1 MDHQDESPSPSTRV
15 KLVASTGDIT
25 AGPAPA
31 TARDSRGDGDI
42 RGYFEAAQWTA
53 DGTTLLTS
61 SSSNEVSGYI
71 VPADLL
77 SARPAPHALTPS
89 ARIPLPEPSSVL
101 AGAPYFDLSSP
112 WTNQV
117 LVSARD
123 HPLQLFYLDPS
134 TISPTTTTSS
144 SSTPVVAASSSY
156 PLTKDPRSETFLAAT
171 SLVWPAPGT
180 HFVAGARSLLA
191 RYDASRAG
199 DGPVSRIRTIP
210 SERHLSKGGGVG
222 MRGAVSALGHEPG
235 GGGGL
240 IAAGTWTR
248 WVGLYDFGVG
258 ECVATWGIASAADD
272 DEVGGGGGDGVT
284 QTVWSP
290 CGRYLVVAER
300 KARAA
305 LVYDVRVTGRLLGWL
320 AGREA
325 ACNQRIG
332 CDVFPGHDDGGGF
345 EVWSGSAGGAVRVWE
360 GVGGREGAHEPAW
373 GWRAH
378 DRSAVGSA
386 CVHMSGSVVATCAG
400 SWEFPDVE
408 EEGDEGEG
416 EMGDG
421 AVEKRMPWMRRRN
434 KESSL
439 KIWSIEGGQGDED
452 DDERRGAEEEEAKL
466 E

>member
-1 MDHQDESPSPSTRV
+1 MDHQDASPSPPTRV

-25 AGPAPA
+25 SGSTP
-31 TARDSRGDGDI
+31 TTRDSRGDGDI
-42 RGYFEAAQWTA
+42 HGYFEAAQWTA

-77 SARPAPHALTPS
+77 SPRHTPHSLTPS

-101 AGAPYFDLSSP
+101 ASAPYFDLSSP
-112 WTNQV
+112 WTHQL

-134 TISPTTTTSS
+134 TPNPSP
-144 SSTPVVAASSSY
+144 ASSY
-156 PLTKDPRSETFLAAT
+156 PLTKTPRSETFLAAT
-171 SLVWPAPGT
+171 SLAWPAPGT

-191 RYDASRAG
+191 RYDVSRAG
-199 DGPVSRIRTIP
+199 EGPLSRIHTIP

-222 MRGAVSALGHEPG
+222 MRGTVSALGA
-235 GGGGL
+235 GGGL
-240 IAAGTWTR
+240 VAAGTWTR
-248 WVGLYDFGVG
+248 WVGLYDFLAGG
-258 ECVATWGIASAADD
+258 CVATWSVAGADQGAR
-272 DEVGGGGGDGVT
+272 GGSIGGDGIT

-300 KARAA
+300 KARGA

-320 AGREA
+320 VGREA
-325 ACNQRIG
+325 TGNQRIA
-332 CDVFPGHDDGGGF
+332 CDVFPGSDEAGGF
-345 EVWSGSAGGAVRVWE
+345 EVWSGTADGAVRVWE

-373 GWRAH
+373 GWQAH
-378 DRSAVGSA
+378 ERSAVGSA

-400 SWEFPDVE
+400 SWEFPDEE
-408 EEGDEGEG
+408 EEGDDEGGDEEEEGENG
-416 EMGDG
+416 KTDTKQM
-421 AVEKRMPWMRRRN
+421 AWMRRRN

-439 KIWSIEGGQGDED
+439 KIWSIGSGQGGDD
-452 DDERRGAEEEEAKL
+452 DDERENREEA
-466 E
+466 EAETEAE

>member
-1 MDHQDESPSPSTRV
+1 MAYQDESSPSPTTRV

-25 AGPAPA
+25 AGHA
-31 TARDSRGDGDI
+31 TAARDSRGDGDI
-42 RGYFEAAQWTA
+42 SGYFESAQWTA

-77 SARPAPHALTPS
+77 SPRRAPHALTPS
-89 ARIPLPEPSSVL
+89 ARIPLAEPSSVL

-134 TISPTTTTSS
+134 GSAP
-144 SSTPVVAASSSY
+144 ASSY
-156 PLTKDPRSETFLAAT
+156 PLTKNARSETFLAAT
-171 SLVWPAPGT
+171 SLAWAAPGT

-191 RYDASRAG
+191 RYDVSRAG
-199 DGPVSRIRTIP
+199 DGPLSRIHTIP
-210 SERHLSKGGGVG
+210 SERHLAKGGGVG
-222 MRGAVSALGHEPG
+222 MRGAVSALGHG
-235 GGGGL
+235 HGDRL

-248 WVGLYDFGVG
+248 WVGLYDFGSGGG
-258 ECVATWGIASAADD
+258 ECVATWSIASAAA
-272 DEVGGGGGDGVT
+272 GTAIAGDGVT
-284 QTVWSP
+284 QTLWSP

-300 KARAA
+300 KARGA

-325 ACNQRIG
+325 TGNQRIG
-332 CDVFPGHDDGGGF
+332 CDVFPGQDGGDGAGGF
-345 EVWSGSAGGAVRVWE
+345 EVWSGSAGGAVKVWE

-378 DRSAVGSA
+378 GRSAVGSA
-386 CVHMSGSVVATCAG
+386 CVHASGSVVATCAG
-400 SWEFPDVE
+400 SWEFPDDE
-408 EEGDEGEG
+408 EEGGGGEA

-421 AVEKRMPWMRRRN
+421 HLEGRMAWMRRRN

-439 KIWSIEGGQGDED
+439 KIWSIGDGQGGKD
-452 DDERRGAEEEEAKL
+452 DDEKRGVEEEEAEEGEEEAKT

>member
-1 MDHQDESPSPSTRV
+1 MDHQDESPSPSARV

-31 TARDSRGDGDI
+31 AARDSRGDGDI
-42 RGYFEAAQWTA
+42 RAYFETAQWTA

-112 WTNQV
+112 WTHQV
-117 LVSARD
+117 LVSAQD
-123 HPLQLFYLDPS
+123 HPLQLFYLDPN
-134 TISPTTTTSS
+134 TTTT
-144 SSTPVVAASSSY
+144 TAAASASY
-156 PLTKDPRSETFLAAT
+156 PLTKDPRSETLLAAT

-210 SERHLSKGGGVG
+210 SERHLAKGGGVG
-222 MRGAVSALGHEPG
+222 MRGAVSALGHEPLG
-235 GGGGL
+235 GRL

-248 WVGLYDFGVG
+248 WVGLYDFGAGAG
-258 ECVATWGIASAADD
+258 EMCVATWSIASAAD
-272 DEVGGGGGDGVT
+272 GDGVT

-300 KARAA
+300 TARAA

-332 CDVFPGHDDGGGF
+332 CDVFPGQHDDDGGGF

-360 GVGGREGAHEPAW
+360 GVGGREGAHAPAW

-408 EEGDEGEG
+408 EEGGEGEG
-416 EMGDG
+416 EG
-421 AVEKRMPWMRRRN
+421 EKRMPWMRRRN

-439 KIWSIEGGQGDED
+439 KIWSIEGGGQGDED
-452 DDERRGAEEEEAKL
+452 NDERREEDEEEEAKL